1 MYNAT
6 EQFTELNKAN
16 VLQASKLAAIA
27 MDNAEKLVKLNL
39 SAAKSALAQSI
50 ENAQAVA
57 SAKDVQD
64 IFALRARF
72 TESGVQTAMAYSR
85 QIYELASE
93 AQAEYSAVSEEVWSG
108 MTKGMA
114 QWVDTATKSAPAG
127 SDMAV
132 NAFKSTVAATTAA
145 FDQFQRASRQVINLA
160 DANVRAAAASASKS
174 TPAAKSAARK

>member
-72 TESGVQTAMAYSR
+72 AESGVQTAMAYSR

-160 DANVRAAAASASKS
+160 DANVRAAAASAAKS
-174 TPAAKSAARK
+174 TPATKSAARK